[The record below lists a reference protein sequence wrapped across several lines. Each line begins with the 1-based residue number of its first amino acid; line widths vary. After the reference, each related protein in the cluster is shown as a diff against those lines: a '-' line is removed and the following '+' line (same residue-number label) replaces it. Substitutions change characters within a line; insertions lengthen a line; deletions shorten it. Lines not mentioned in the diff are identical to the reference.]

1 MKTVDGWNR
10 ERARERGRQR
20 DTETARGNGEIAR
33 EAERETGKERKK
45 ERQQIWMKRK
55 KQAVEQRQSP
65 SSSPPFNLIQRE
77 IFARKIRVA
86 LVRLWYRFRPFYP
99 N

>member
-1 MKTVDGWNR
+1 MTGGTEKER
-10 ERARERGRQR
+10 EREGDKETQIQREGTGRQQER
-20 DTETARGNGEIAR
+20 Q
-33 EAERETGKERKK
+33 RETGKERKK

-55 KQAVEQRQSP
+55 KQAVEQWQSP
-65 SSSPPFNLIQRE
+65 SSSPTFNLIQRE